1 MEFYAFIWVGQY
13 RLTGRELGEREG
25 GGIGKG
31 PQARTQTLDT
41 QSAMAQILLKKNMYS
56 NGSH

>member
-25 GGIGKG
+25 DGIGKG

-41 QSAMAQILLKKNMYS
+41 QSAMAQLL
-56 NGSH
+56 